1 MEDLKFCLERTNLRQ
16 QLLSSLKSALEIRL
30 LHPGGF
36 YIPVHVIMTRWE
48 LGCEGLLSEKQ
59 PGCAHCVLSVLEH
72 AWAVAAGYI
81 PAPSAS
87 QV

>member
-36 YIPVHVIMTRWE
+36 YIPVHVITTRWE

-59 PGCAHCVLSVLEH
+59 PGVLLSVCSVCSLCWSMH
-72 AWAVAAGYI
+72 G
-81 PAPSAS
+81 
-87 QV
+87 Q